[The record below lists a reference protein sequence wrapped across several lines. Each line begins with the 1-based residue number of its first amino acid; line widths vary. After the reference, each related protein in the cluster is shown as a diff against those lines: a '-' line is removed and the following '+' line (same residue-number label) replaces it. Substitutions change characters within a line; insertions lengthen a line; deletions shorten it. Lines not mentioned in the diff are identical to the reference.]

1 MERNDVV
8 FNYHHT
14 LPNGSLIWAG
24 MTAMVES
31 NALWNKMINNLGGKS
46 PVLGVF
52 FERETRIEDLE
63 STPAALYLRTD
74 PETINRHLFREL
86 IKYARL
92 K

>member
-8 FNYHHT
+8 LKYHHT
-14 LPNGSLIWAG
+14 LPN
-24 MTAMVES
+24 
-31 NALWNKMINNLGGKS
+31 LGGQS
-46 PVLGVF
+46 PVLGIF

-63 STPAALYLRTD
+63 IMPAALYLRTD